1 MANDFAKGFTFG
13 VIALLVLLGIA
24 VFGVLFLWLAL

>member
-13 VIALLVLLGIA
+13 VIAFLVLLGIA
-24 VFGVLFLWLAL
+24 VFSLFYLWLAI